1 LRWLPLRRW
10 VVVEDHEIGL
20 AVSESRDAL
29 VGIEGR
35 LERLCELVGRLTE
48 VLWDVRV
55 ALVLHTERQVE

>member
-1 LRWLPLRRW
+1 
-10 VVVEDHEIGL
+10 VVEDHEIGL